1 MTDLQDLA
9 EKTVKLVLRLGA
21 SHCDV
26 LATDSMFIVA
36 EIEKSS
42 MKQTSVISDP
52 GVGVRAFLKGAS
64 GFSYTTGHDQR
75 SLKRIAELAVSQ
87 ARAGT
92 HDPDFKDLPGASR
105 PAKVQGLYDKKV
117 ATLEPDEVVEMAIEL
132 SDSAKADE
140 RIVGVNAGVSAGVGT
155 MALANSNGF
164 SRLQWSTSLETS
176 VESVARSGSKMFSGM
191 DGGWGRRLEMDA
203 LALAGRNA
211 MEHAVKGLSQRRIP
225 TGDYQVVLDP
235 LSAGYILTAA
245 IGGGVNA
252 ESVQRKRSY
261 LEGKLGSRIGSEAFT
276 VYDDPTIEW
285 ASGSFTFDGEGCPA
299 KKKMVVDRGILKT
312 YLHDSYTSG
321 KASVENTGNSSR
333 GGTVWSYRRPPSISS
348 SNIVIEKGDSD
359 LSEIV
364 RETRTGVYLRTTFD
378 SPNLAT
384 GEFSGL
390 MMEGFLIERGEIG
403 PAIQQSTI
411 GIGLM
416 EMFSRIDMLGK
427 DQREA
432 FGAKVPAMRISHARI
447 AGSG

>member
-9 EKTVKLVLRLGA
+9 ERTVKLVLRLGA

-26 LATDSMFIVA
+26 LTADSKFIVA

-42 MKQTSVISDP
+42 MKQTSVVSDP
-52 GVGVRAFLKGAS
+52 GVGVRAFIKGAS
-64 GFSYTTGHDQR
+64 GFSYTTGHDQK
-75 SLKRIAELAVSQ
+75 SVKRIAELAVSQ

-92 HDPDFKDLPGASR
+92 QDPDFKDLPEASR

-117 ATLEPDEVVEMAIEL
+117 AALEPDEVVGMAIEL
-132 SDSAKADE
+132 SDAARTDK
-140 RIVGVNAGVSAGVGT
+140 RIIGVNAGLSAGLGT

-164 SRLQWSTSLETS
+164 SQLQRATSFELS

-191 DGGWGRRLEMDA
+191 DGGWGRRLDRDA
-203 LALAGRNA
+203 FGLAGRNA
-211 MEHAVKGLSQRRIP
+211 MEHAVKGLSQKRIP
-225 TGDYQVVLDP
+225 TGDYAVVLDP
-235 LSAGYILTAA
+235 LAAGYIFMAA
-245 IGGGVNA
+245 VGGGVNA

-261 LEGKLGSRIGSEAFT
+261 LEGKLGTRIGSEGFT
-276 VYDDPTIEW
+276 VFDDPTVEW
-285 ASGSFTFDGEGCPA
+285 ASGSFTFDGEGFPA
-299 KKKMVVDRGILKT
+299 KKKTVVDHGVLKT
-312 YLHDSYTSG
+312 YLYDSYTAG
-321 KASVENTGNSSR
+321 KASTENTGNSSR
-333 GGTVWSYRRPPSISS
+333 GGTIWSYRRPPSISS
-348 SNIVIEKGDSD
+348 SNIVVEKGDSG

-390 MMEGFLIERGEIG
+390 MMESFLIQRGEIG

-411 GIGLM
+411 GIGLI

-427 DQREA
+427 VQREA
-432 FGAKVPAMRISHARI
+432 FGAKVPAVRISHARI